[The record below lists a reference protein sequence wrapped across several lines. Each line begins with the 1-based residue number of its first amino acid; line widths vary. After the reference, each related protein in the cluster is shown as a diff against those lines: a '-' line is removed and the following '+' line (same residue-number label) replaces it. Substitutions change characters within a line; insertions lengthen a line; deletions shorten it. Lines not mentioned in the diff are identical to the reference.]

1 MKKIMLRVLLV
12 VAVLVLAA
20 IVTCFY
26 LGYFMQAY
34 FLIFIILTVLFAIGQ
49 VASLNNNVWLHR
61 NSYERRIQ
69 EETERYRH
77 DQEQ

>member
-12 VAVLVLAA
+12 VAVLMLAA

-34 FLIFIILTVLFAIGQ
+34 FLIFIILTVLFAMGQ
-49 VASLNNNVWLHR
+49 IANLNNNVWLHR
-61 NSYERRIQ
+61 NSYERRIE

-77 DQEQ
+77 DREQ

>member
-12 VAVLVLAA
+12 ATLLILAA

-34 FLIFIILTVLFAIGQ
+34 FLIFIILAVLFAMGQ
-49 VASLNNNVWLHR
+49 VANLNNNVWLHR
-61 NSYERRIQ
+61 NSYERRMH
-69 EETERYRH
+69 EEAERYRH
-77 DQEQ
+77 ERED

>member
-1 MKKIMLRVLLV
+1 MKKVMLRLLLIVTVLM
-12 VAVLVLAA
+12 LAA

-34 FLIFIILTVLFAIGQ
+34 LLIFIILAVLFAMGQ

-69 EETERYRH
+69 EETERYR
-77 DQEQ
+77 DERER

>member
-34 FLIFIILTVLFAIGQ
+34 FLIFIILAVLFAIGQ